1 MLQRVLPFKL
11 ETTKERI
18 TPHAGLAIFGEFI
31 HATGII
37 PQLNRELP
45 SPGSNRGYQPA
56 LFVEPLLL
64 MLNGGGRSL
73 EDLRKIKADKG
84 LRELLQ
90 IKNMPSSDATGNWLR
105 RMGSSGD
112 GLAGLQR
119 VNNTIIRR
127 AIKRDSTSQFTLDI
141 DATQIVAEKRT
152 ANFTYKGEKG
162 YMPIVGH
169 LAENGL
175 VVGDDFRDGNVSPST
190 RNLEFIQ
197 YCFQQMPKRNQIT
210 ALRADSATYQA
221 HIFNWCEENG
231 IQFAIGG
238 QLDSATKKVIAN
250 ISDGDWKPYGD
261 KQIAETVHSMEKTKK
276 AFRLIVIKHPQ
287 QQQLPIDNHS
297 AEHTELMPVRYSVIA
312 TNRDEAAADII
323 TWYNKRGD
331 TSENRIKDLKI
342 GFGME
347 RMPCG
352 TLEANGIFF
361 RLGVLAYNLFVLFKM
376 TTLPQ
381 SMRRFQIQ
389 TIRWQLFQVAG
400 KVVKHAGNL
409 YLKVN
414 QFAHQLL
421 SEVRARNYEEM
432 VAP

>member
-11 ETTKERI
+11 ETTKEKI

-37 PQLNRELP
+37 HQINRELP
-45 SPGSNRGYQPA
+45 SPGSNRGYRPA

-73 EDLRKIKADKG
+73 EDLRNIKTDTG

-90 IKNMPSSDATGNWLR
+90 IKNLPSSDATGNWLR
-105 RMGSSGD
+105 RMGNRG
-112 GLAGLQR
+112 GLTGLQR

-127 AIKRDSTSQFTLDI
+127 AIKRDNNSQFTLDI
-141 DATQIVAEKRT
+141 DATQIVAEKHT
-152 ANFTYKGEKG
+152 ANVTYKGEKG

-175 VVGDDFRDGNVSPST
+175 VIGDDFREGNVSPAT

-197 YCFQQMPKRNQIT
+197 YCCQQMPKRNQIT
-210 ALRADSATYQA
+210 SLRADSATYQA
-221 HIFNWCEENG
+221 RIFNWCEENST
-231 IQFAIGG
+231 QFAIGG
-238 QLDSATKKVIAN
+238 HLDSATKKAIYN
-250 ISDGDWKPYGD
+250 IIDSDWKPYGD
-261 KQIAETVHSMEKTKK
+261 KQIAETIHSMERTKK

-287 QQQLPIDNHS
+287 QQQLPSVNNNDEQ
-297 AEHTELMPVRYSVIA
+297 AELIPIRYSVIA
-312 TNRDEAAADII
+312 TNRHETAAEII

-347 RMPCG
+347 RIPCG
-352 TLEANGIFF
+352 TLAANSIFF
-361 RLGVLAYNLFVLFKM
+361 RIGVLAYNLFVLFKM
-376 TTLPQ
+376 TTLPP
-381 SMRRFQIQ
+381 SMQRFQIQ
-389 TIRWQLFQVAG
+389 TIRWQLFQIGG
-400 KVVKHAGNL
+400 KIVKHAGSI

-414 QFAHQLL
+414 QSAHQLL
-421 SEVRARNYEEM
+421 DEIRARNYEEM
-432 VAP
+432 IMA

>member
-11 ETTKERI
+11 ETTKEKI

-37 PQLNRELP
+37 RQLNRELP
-45 SPGSNRGYQPA
+45 SPGSNRGYRPA
-56 LFVEPLLL
+56 IFVEPLLL

-73 EDLRKIKADKG
+73 EDLRKIKTDSG
-84 LRELLQ
+84 LRELLH
-90 IKNMPSSDATGNWLR
+90 IGIMPSSDATGNWLR
-105 RMGSSGD
+105 RMGNSD

-127 AIKRDSTSQFTLDI
+127 SIKRDSHSQFTLDI
-141 DATQIVAEKRT
+141 DATQIVAEKYT

-175 VVGDDFRDGNVSPST
+175 VVGDDFREGNVSPST

-197 YCFQQMPKRNQIT
+197 YCCQQMPKRNQIT

-221 HIFNWCEENG
+221 RIFNWCEKNN

-250 ISDGDWKPYGD
+250 IEDSDWKPYGD
-261 KQIAETVHSMEKTKK
+261 KQIAETVHSMEKTEK
-276 AFRLIVIKHPQ
+276 AFRLIAIKHPQ
-287 QQQLPIDNHS
+287 QQPLPIENN
-297 AEHTELMPVRYSVIA
+297 AEHAQLIPVRYSVIA
-312 TNRDEAAADII
+312 TNRHETSADII
-323 TWYNKRGD
+323 AWYNKRGD
-331 TSENRIKDLKI
+331 TSENRIKELKI

-352 TLEANGIFF
+352 TFAANSIFF

-381 SMRRFQIQ
+381 SMQRFQIQ
-389 TIRWQLFQVAG
+389 TIRWQLFQIAG
-400 KVVKHAGNL
+400 KIVNHAGSI
-409 YLKVN
+409 YLKIN
-414 QFAHQLL
+414 QSAHHLL
-421 SEVRARNYEEM
+421 SEIRARSYEEM
-432 VAP
+432 IML

>member
-11 ETTKERI
+11 ETTKEKI

-37 PQLNRELP
+37 HQLNRELP

-64 MLNGGGRSL
+64 MFNGGGRSL
-73 EDLRKIKADKG
+73 EDLRKIRTDRG

-90 IKNMPSSDATGNWLR
+90 MKKMPSSDATGNWLR
-105 RMGSSGD
+105 RIGHND

-127 AIKRDSTSQFTLDI
+127 VIKRDNTSQFTLDI
-141 DATQIVAEKRT
+141 DATQIVAEKQT
-152 ANFTYKGEKG
+152 AKFTYKGEKG

-175 VVGDDFRDGNVSPST
+175 VVGDDFREGNVSPAT

-197 YCFQQMPKRNQIT
+197 YCCQQLPKRNQIT

-221 HIFNWCEENG
+221 RIFNWCENNN

-238 QLDSATKKVIAN
+238 QLDRATKEVIAKIGN
-250 ISDGDWKPYGD
+250 SDWKPYGD
-261 KQIAETVHSMEKTKK
+261 KQIAETVHSMEKTEK

-287 QQQLPIDNHS
+287 QQQLISENDN
-297 AEHTELMPVRYSVIA
+297 AEQAELIPVRYSVIA
-312 TNRDEAAADII
+312 TNRHETAAEIVL
-323 TWYNKRGD
+323 WYNKRGD
-331 TSENRIKDLKI
+331 TSENRIKELKI

-347 RMPCG
+347 RVPCG
-352 TLEANGIFF
+352 TLAANSTFF

-381 SMRRFQIQ
+381 SMQRFQIQ

-400 KVVKHAGNL
+400 KIVKHAGSI
-409 YLKVN
+409 YLKVS
-414 QFAHQLL
+414 QSAHHLL
-421 SEVRARNYEEM
+421 SEIRARSYEEM
-432 VAP
+432 NMS